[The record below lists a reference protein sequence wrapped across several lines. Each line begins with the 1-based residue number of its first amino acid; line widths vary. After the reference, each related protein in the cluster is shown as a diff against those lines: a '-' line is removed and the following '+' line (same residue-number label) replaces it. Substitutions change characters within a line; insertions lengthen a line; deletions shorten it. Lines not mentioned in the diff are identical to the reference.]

1 MRRSRQEILKIGTFG
16 TELAIRT
23 GDYIPRGRPRFG
35 VASAAALWD
44 SDGRIPSH
52 LTSFMRLSS
61 PRLRA
66 VMKASALAVLWLL
79 CASVATAA
87 PAHHRGKPRVCK
99 THGPRVPKLHRHPAS
114 VGGPVAPPSTR
125 ALAGLADPILLLT
138 RATQTNVDDDVA
150 AIQNDSPVARIDCG
164 LRLAPAFAP
173 IGVLARTAN
182 RLPNLHRFSPRSPR
196 GPPCS
201 A

>member
-1 MRRSRQEILKIGTFG
+1 
-16 TELAIRT
+16 
-23 GDYIPRGRPRFG
+23 
-35 VASAAALWD
+35 
-44 SDGRIPSH
+44 
-52 LTSFMRLSS
+52 MRLSS
-61 PRLRA
+61 SMLRT
-66 VMKASALAVLWLL
+66 VMKASALAVLWVL

-87 PAHHRGKPRVCK
+87 PVHHRSKPRVCR
-99 THGPRVPKLHRHPAS
+99 THGARLNKLQPHPAS

-150 AIQNDSPVARIDCG
+150 AIQNDSPAARIDCG

-173 IGVLARTAN
+173 IGVLARIAD
-182 RLPNLHRFSPRSPR
+182 RLPKLHRFSPRSPR
-196 GPPCS
+196 GPPYS

>member
-1 MRRSRQEILKIGTFG
+1 MRRSRQEVLKIGTFG
-16 TELAIRT
+16 MELALRT
-23 GDYIPRGRPRFG
+23 DDYIPRGRTRFG

-44 SDGRIPSH
+44 SDGRNPSH

-61 PRLRA
+61 SMLRT
-66 VMKASALAVLWLL
+66 VMKASALAVLWVL

-87 PAHHRGKPRVCK
+87 PAHRRGKPRVCR
-99 THGPRVPKLHRHPAS
+99 THATRVKKLQPHPAS

-125 ALAGLADPILLLT
+125 ALAGLADPILLVS
-138 RATQTNVDDDVA
+138 RATLTNVDDDVA
-150 AIQNDSPVARIDCG
+150 AIQNDSPAARIDCG

-173 IGVLARTAN
+173 IGVLARIAD
-182 RLPNLHRFSPRSPR
+182 RLPKLDCFSPRSPR
-196 GPPCS
+196 GPPYS